1 MRLLKLP
8 DEREG
13 PPTQS
18 TNTQLRGK
26 KTRILAHIG
35 QRAKKRTLLRRMK
48 SKVSTRQR
56 RVINLQVA
64 AKAEK
69 RVGGQ
74 KAEKSLISIK
84 AMTEEV
90 AQGAKTEMIKGKK
103 RSQKMITAKIETRVT
118 SLIKSKKRTP
128 KEEMVRKPGQSH
140 KARKEQQKMVA
151 DLAAET
157 GIVDLQCQRKKKKNE
172 KEAGSEGENVVG
184 VGIGDTTVKES
195 IKGEVHTGTRNNE
208 QEVLTETSQETPIEI
223 GDPEARVIGETTA
236 KIAHPIERTKTEKPQ
251 TKEDDVATART
262 VIGTGK
268 RRVAKAQTPNETG
281 QTVLPERDEVL

>member
-18 TNTQLRGK
+18 MNTQLREK
-26 KTRILAHIG
+26 KTRNLAHIG
-35 QRAKKRTLLRRMK
+35 QRAKKRTLLRRMR

-90 AQGAKTEMIKGKK
+90 AQRAKIEMIKGKK

-128 KEEMVRKPGQSH
+128 KEEMVRKLGQSR
-140 KARKEQQKMVA
+140 KARK
-151 DLAAET
+151 
-157 GIVDLQCQRKKKKNE
+157 G
-172 KEAGSEGENVVG
+172 
-184 VGIGDTTVKES
+184 
-195 IKGEVHTGTRNNE
+195 
-208 QEVLTETSQETPIEI
+208 
-223 GDPEARVIGETTA
+223 
-236 KIAHPIERTKTEKPQ
+236 
-251 TKEDDVATART
+251 
-262 VIGTGK
+262 
-268 RRVAKAQTPNETG
+268 
-281 QTVLPERDEVL
+281 